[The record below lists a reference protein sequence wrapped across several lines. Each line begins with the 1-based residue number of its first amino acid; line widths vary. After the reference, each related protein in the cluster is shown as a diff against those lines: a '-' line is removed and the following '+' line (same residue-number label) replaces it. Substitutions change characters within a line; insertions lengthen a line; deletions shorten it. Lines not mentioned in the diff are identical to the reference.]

1 MKVQNENYKN
11 VNLEDMLFKVSKE
24 NVGQKYYM
32 TLSCKKEKD
41 YFSVVTISLY
51 ILLIIRLMIYVS
63 FLFSFGNIFLMRSC
77 CS

>member
-1 MKVQNENYKN
+1 MKVQDENYKN

-32 TLSCKKEKD
+32 TLICKKEKD

-63 FLFSFGNIFLMRSC
+63 FLFSFGNIYLMRSC